1 MLGAY
6 TSEKESRQGSFQW
19 RLKLLVPFNG
29 HRNTSVCTCDA
40 SWDTE
45 YNRREHVSSS
55 VVHTALYIAVLC
67 IMPIV
72 CAKKK
77 KKETIVA
84 QQILNQM
91 LILLFFCKKLGKS
104 ITSFNASATAMT
116 KHNYWK
122 WICICKYK
130 NECMLV
136 NNLRIKDL
144 NINNVLLCLDN

>member
-6 TSEKESRQGSFQW
+6 TSEKESRQGGFQW

-29 HRNTSVCTCDA
+29 HRNTSVCICDA

-72 CAKKK
+72 CAKKEKRKRNYSGPANFKPDADFAGFLK
-77 KKETIVA
+77 KT
-84 QQILNQM
+84 
-91 LILLFFCKKLGKS
+91 LGKS

-136 NNLRIKDL
+136 NNL
-144 NINNVLLCLDN
+144 

>member
-19 RLKLLVPFNG
+19 RLKLLVPYNG
-29 HRNTSVCTCDA
+29 HRNISVCTCDA

-77 KKETIVA
+77 KTETIVA

-91 LILLFFCKKLGKS
+91 LILLVTWKNSESRSPLLMPVQLRWQNIITGNGYVYVS
-104 ITSFNASATAMT
+104 IKMNVCLSTTFELKT
-116 KHNYWK
+116 
-122 WICICKYK
+122 WILIMYFY
-130 NECMLV
+130 V
-136 NNLRIKDL
+136 
-144 NINNVLLCLDN
+144 